1 MRKLFHIFI
10 TGMIISFLGSLPL
23 GTLNIAIMQLSIT
36 DGIRPAVLFGLGSL
50 TAEVVYVRLSLIAMD
65 WIRKQQRILKA
76 LEWVT
81 LLIVIALAVSSFYAA
96 ATPHVTKNVIL
107 SSTLN
112 RYALGLTMSAL
123 NPVQI
128 PFWFGWSTVLFTK
141 KILLPKNTHYNVYIT
156 GIGLGTLMGNFVF
169 IYGGR
174 LLADKISNNQGLLNW
189 IIGGIF
195 ALTAIIQV
203 WKMTH
208 HKGVEHRMEHPEEE
222 TMHMEGKIEEL
233 NQDNVK

>member
-1 MRKLFHIFI
+1 MQSLLRACFTGLF
-10 TGMIISFLGSLPL
+10 ISFLGSLPL
-23 GTLNIAIMQLSIT
+23 GSLNIAAMQIAISSGVIQALYFSI
-36 DGIRPAVLFGLGSL
+36 GSL
-50 TAEVVYVRLSLIAMD
+50 SAEVVYVRLSLVAMD
-65 WIRKQQRILKA
+65 WIRKQQKILKA

-81 LLIVIALAVSSFYAA
+81 FFIVLALAIASFYAA
-96 ATPHVTKNVIL
+96 LHHSIKENPIL
-107 SSTLN
+107 TSSLHPFL
-112 RYALGLTMSAL
+112 LGLMMSAL

-128 PFWFGWSTVLFTK
+128 PFWFGGGTVLFTK